1 MKKVL
6 FYLLFIFAVLMSSGT
21 FTSCKHKKTGK
32 ELIAEHEANRLS
44 IKKKLTKQYAY
55 DVTKIVLSEKF
66 SKIDT
71 IIITKYDCHPDNI
84 GKWEDANYRAYVRTD
99 GKVKGKIYD
108 QEGTFTYWFETHI
121 DKNDIEAKIFKV
133 ESLFAKDKDGDQ
145 IIAKYGIHDLSAE
158 EYKKNKQESI
168 ERRAYAKQ
176 YEVTVDGIKVSFLSK
191 DEEPEGAY
199 LNYYSEKKLS
209 DNQIR
214 KVGKKIKMK
223 YFMVMFSPKDD
234 SDYAYYLLDDDIIKH
249 KNPNNRH
256 LYY

>member
-84 GKWEDANYRAYVRTD
+84 GKWLIIEHMLELMVR
-99 GKVKGKIYD
+99 
-108 QEGTFTYWFETHI
+108 
-121 DKNDIEAKIFKV
+121 
-133 ESLFAKDKDGDQ
+133 
-145 IIAKYGIHDLSAE
+145 
-158 EYKKNKQESI
+158 
-168 ERRAYAKQ
+168 
-176 YEVTVDGIKVSFLSK
+176 
-191 DEEPEGAY
+191 
-199 LNYYSEKKLS
+199 
-209 DNQIR
+209 
-214 KVGKKIKMK
+214 
-223 YFMVMFSPKDD
+223 
-234 SDYAYYLLDDDIIKH
+234 
-249 KNPNNRH
+249 
-256 LYY
+256 